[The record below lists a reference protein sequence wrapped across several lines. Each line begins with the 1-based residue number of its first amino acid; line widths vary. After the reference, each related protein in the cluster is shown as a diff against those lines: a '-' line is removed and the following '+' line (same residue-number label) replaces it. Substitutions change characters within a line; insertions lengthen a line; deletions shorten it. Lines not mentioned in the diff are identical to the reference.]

1 MPRISRLMLVALALL
16 ALAAC
21 GSGDEAADPTATPVP
36 TATPMPTPAPSEPL
50 ADYPCFNLDAAD
62 CDIIVAAGDN
72 AAAMTRFDFDFSL
85 DVSVAGLDPFTL
97 LSSSIPASLTFNAM
111 GEGRL
116 VLDVPDMPLELY
128 TLMQV
133 SGSLDDG
140 DAIQAEVPVT
150 LADDVL
156 YLPLPDADGVTTLT
170 GVPFTAEAVQAL
182 ELPLDL
188 NNLLSLDT
196 LVDAEVADFGSLI
209 AREQIGAVLNP
220 SGSSVAAFS
229 DFVRLDDAAIDGQ
242 AQAVFAYTLDLRAL
256 LNSGEFTQAITALT
270 GSVADDPNLGLVLQL
285 LPVVLSQVD
294 AEIRVTQWVGVAD
307 GLIHRLLFELDF
319 ALDAAALL
327 AFNPSEG
334 AGEAEPITIALR
346 FQVDLQDIDGT
357 QTVAAPADVPVLTT
371 AEVQALFNTVVTDV
385 EAAIEEELEEIE
397 RTNATPE
404 AFESDGD

>member
-1 MPRISRLMLVALALL
+1 MPRISQLMLVALALL